1 DATRQIKKKLPETEV
16 LIFTGQETE
25 ELVHDVFD
33 SGARSYIM
41 KTDAADHLIDALKAL
56 SEHKHFFTSRI
67 SEIVFARYIQGK
79 KVAEGTPEKSRIT
92 DREREIVQLLAEG
105 KSSKEIATILGI
117 SVRTVE
123 THRAAIM
130 KKLGLKS
137 FSELIR
143 YAVRNK
149 IIEAQ
154 SRPAE
159 SAAAISR
166 WLMRRWFLSNRP
178 GLRKSPIQK
187 YRASVPRPAW
197 GTLISMGAMKK
208 NIEGAQSY
216 RAHHRPSCCA
226 FRQNA
231 HRDCRGRPGLANAD
245 EQLDGKMGF

>member
-1 DATRQIKKKLPETEV
+1 MKTIRILLADDHKVVRQGTRALLSTIPEWEIVGETDNGRDAVSLTAELKPDIVILDIAMPELNGLDATRQIKKNSPETEV

-25 ELVHDVFD
+25 KLVHDVFD
-33 SGARSYIM
+33 SGAGSYIM
-41 KTDAADHLIDALKAL
+41 KTDAADHLIDAVKAL

-79 KVAEGTPEKSRIT
+79 KVLEGTPEKSRIT
-92 DREREIVQLLAEG
+92 DREREIVQLLGEG

-149 IIEAQ
+149 IIEA
-154 SRPAE
+154 
-159 SAAAISR
+159 
-166 WLMRRWFLSNRP
+166 
-178 GLRKSPIQK
+178 
-187 YRASVPRPAW
+187 
-197 GTLISMGAMKK
+197 
-208 NIEGAQSY
+208 
-216 RAHHRPSCCA
+216 
-226 FRQNA
+226 
-231 HRDCRGRPGLANAD
+231 
-245 EQLDGKMGF
+245 

>member
-1 DATRQIKKKLPETEV
+1 MKTLRILLADDHKVVRQGTRALLSTVPEWEIVGEADNGRDAVSLTSELKPDIVILDIGMPELNGLDATRQIKKKLPETEV

-79 KVAEGTPEKSRIT
+79 KTVEGAPEKSRIT

-105 KSSKEIATILGI
+105 KSSKEIATMLGI

-149 IIEAQ
+149 IVEA
-154 SRPAE
+154 
-159 SAAAISR
+159 
-166 WLMRRWFLSNRP
+166 
-178 GLRKSPIQK
+178 
-187 YRASVPRPAW
+187 
-197 GTLISMGAMKK
+197 
-208 NIEGAQSY
+208 
-216 RAHHRPSCCA
+216 
-226 FRQNA
+226 
-231 HRDCRGRPGLANAD
+231 
-245 EQLDGKMGF
+245 

>member
-1 DATRQIKKKLPETEV
+1 MKTLRILLADDHMVVRQGTRALLSTVPEWKIVGEADNGRDAVSLTSELKPDIVILDIGMPELNGLDATRQIKKKLPDTEV

-79 KVAEGTPEKSRIT
+79 KTVEGAPEKSRIT

-149 IIEAQ
+149 IIEA
-154 SRPAE
+154 
-159 SAAAISR
+159 
-166 WLMRRWFLSNRP
+166 
-178 GLRKSPIQK
+178 
-187 YRASVPRPAW
+187 
-197 GTLISMGAMKK
+197 
-208 NIEGAQSY
+208 
-216 RAHHRPSCCA
+216 
-226 FRQNA
+226 
-231 HRDCRGRPGLANAD
+231 
-245 EQLDGKMGF
+245 

>member
-1 DATRQIKKKLPETEV
+1 VKTLRILLADDHKVVRQGTRALLSTVPEWEIVGEADNGRDAVSLTSELKPDIVILDIGMPELNGLDATRQIKKKLAETEV

-79 KVAEGTPEKSRIT
+79 KTVEGAPEKSRIT
-92 DREREIVQLLAEG
+92 GREREIVQLLAEG

-149 IIEAQ
+149 IIEA
-154 SRPAE
+154 
-159 SAAAISR
+159 
-166 WLMRRWFLSNRP
+166 
-178 GLRKSPIQK
+178 
-187 YRASVPRPAW
+187 
-197 GTLISMGAMKK
+197 
-208 NIEGAQSY
+208 
-216 RAHHRPSCCA
+216 
-226 FRQNA
+226 
-231 HRDCRGRPGLANAD
+231 
-245 EQLDGKMGF
+245 

>member
-1 DATRQIKKKLPETEV
+1 VYVKTLRILLADDHKVVRQGTRALLSAIPEWEIVGEADNGRDAVSLTAELKPDIVILDIGMPELNGLDATRQIKKKLPDTEV

-67 SEIVFARYIQGK
+67 SEIVFARYVQGK
-79 KVAEGTPEKSRIT
+79 KALEGAPERSRIT

-105 KSSKEIATILGI
+105 KSSKEIGTILGI

-143 YAVRNK
+143 YAVRNR
-149 IIEAQ
+149 IIEA
-154 SRPAE
+154 
-159 SAAAISR
+159 
-166 WLMRRWFLSNRP
+166 
-178 GLRKSPIQK
+178 
-187 YRASVPRPAW
+187 
-197 GTLISMGAMKK
+197 
-208 NIEGAQSY
+208 
-216 RAHHRPSCCA
+216 
-226 FRQNA
+226 
-231 HRDCRGRPGLANAD
+231 
-245 EQLDGKMGF
+245 

>member
-1 DATRQIKKKLPETEV
+1 MKTLRILLADDHKVVRQGTRALLSTIPEWEIVGEADNGRDAVSLTAELKPDIVILDIGMPELNGLDATRQIKKKSPETEV

-33 SGARSYIM
+33 SGARSYVM

-67 SEIVFARYIQGK
+67 SEIVFARYIQEKGTL
-79 KVAEGTPEKSRIT
+79 EGAPEKSRIT

-123 THRAAIM
+123 THRAAII

-149 IIEAQ
+149 IIEA
-154 SRPAE
+154 
-159 SAAAISR
+159 
-166 WLMRRWFLSNRP
+166 
-178 GLRKSPIQK
+178 
-187 YRASVPRPAW
+187 
-197 GTLISMGAMKK
+197 
-208 NIEGAQSY
+208 
-216 RAHHRPSCCA
+216 
-226 FRQNA
+226 
-231 HRDCRGRPGLANAD
+231 
-245 EQLDGKMGF
+245 

>member
-1 DATRQIKKKLPETEV
+1 MKTVRILLADDHKVVRQGTRALLSAVPEWEIVGEADNGRDAVSLTAELKPDIVILDISMPELNGLDATRQIKKKSPETEV

-41 KTDAADHLIDALKAL
+41 KTDAADHLIDAIKAL

-67 SEIVFARYIQGK
+67 SEIVFARYIQEKGTL
-79 KVAEGTPEKSRIT
+79 EGARDKSRIT

-149 IIEAQ
+149 IIEA
-154 SRPAE
+154 
-159 SAAAISR
+159 
-166 WLMRRWFLSNRP
+166 
-178 GLRKSPIQK
+178 
-187 YRASVPRPAW
+187 
-197 GTLISMGAMKK
+197 
-208 NIEGAQSY
+208 
-216 RAHHRPSCCA
+216 
-226 FRQNA
+226 
-231 HRDCRGRPGLANAD
+231 
-245 EQLDGKMGF
+245 

>member
-1 DATRQIKKKLPETEV
+1 VKTLRILLADDHKVVRQGTRALLSTVPEWEIVGEADNGRDAVSLTSELKPDIVILDIGMPELNGLDATRQIKKKLPETEV

-79 KVAEGTPEKSRIT
+79 KTVEGAPEKSRIT

-149 IIEAQ
+149 IIEA
-154 SRPAE
+154 
-159 SAAAISR
+159 
-166 WLMRRWFLSNRP
+166 
-178 GLRKSPIQK
+178 
-187 YRASVPRPAW
+187 
-197 GTLISMGAMKK
+197 
-208 NIEGAQSY
+208 
-216 RAHHRPSCCA
+216 
-226 FRQNA
+226 
-231 HRDCRGRPGLANAD
+231 
-245 EQLDGKMGF
+245 

>member
-1 DATRQIKKKLPETEV
+1 VKTLRILLADDHKVVRQGTRALLSTVPEWEIVGEADNGRDAVSLTSELKPDIVILDIGMPELNGLDATRQIKKKLPDTEV

-79 KVAEGTPEKSRIT
+79 KTVEGAPEKSRIT

-149 IIEAQ
+149 IIEA
-154 SRPAE
+154 
-159 SAAAISR
+159 
-166 WLMRRWFLSNRP
+166 
-178 GLRKSPIQK
+178 
-187 YRASVPRPAW
+187 
-197 GTLISMGAMKK
+197 
-208 NIEGAQSY
+208 
-216 RAHHRPSCCA
+216 
-226 FRQNA
+226 
-231 HRDCRGRPGLANAD
+231 
-245 EQLDGKMGF
+245 

>member
-1 DATRQIKKKLPETEV
+1 VKTLRILLADDHNVVRQGTRALLSAIPEWEIVGEADNGRDAVSLTAELKPDIVILDIGMPELNGLDATRQIKKKLPDTEV

-79 KVAEGTPEKSRIT
+79 KTVEGTPEKSRIT

-149 IIEAQ
+149 IVEA
-154 SRPAE
+154 
-159 SAAAISR
+159 
-166 WLMRRWFLSNRP
+166 
-178 GLRKSPIQK
+178 
-187 YRASVPRPAW
+187 
-197 GTLISMGAMKK
+197 
-208 NIEGAQSY
+208 
-216 RAHHRPSCCA
+216 
-226 FRQNA
+226 
-231 HRDCRGRPGLANAD
+231 
-245 EQLDGKMGF
+245 

>member
-1 DATRQIKKKLPETEV
+1 VKTLRILLADDHKVVRQGTRALLSTVPEWKIVGEADNGRDAVSLTAELKPDIVILDIGMPELNGLDATRQIKKKLPDTEV

-79 KVAEGTPEKSRIT
+79 KTVEGAPEKGRIT

-123 THRAAIM
+123 THRAAII

-149 IIEAQ
+149 IVEA
-154 SRPAE
+154 
-159 SAAAISR
+159 
-166 WLMRRWFLSNRP
+166 
-178 GLRKSPIQK
+178 
-187 YRASVPRPAW
+187 
-197 GTLISMGAMKK
+197 
-208 NIEGAQSY
+208 
-216 RAHHRPSCCA
+216 
-226 FRQNA
+226 
-231 HRDCRGRPGLANAD
+231 
-245 EQLDGKMGF
+245 

>member
-1 DATRQIKKKLPETEV
+1 VKTLRILLADDHKVVRQGTRALLSTVPEWEIVGEADNGRDAVSLTSELKPDIVILDIGMPELNGLDATRQIKKKLPETEV

-41 KTDAADHLIDALKAL
+41 KTDAADHLIDAIKAL

-67 SEIVFARYIQGK
+67 SEIVFARYIQEKGTL
-79 KVAEGTPEKSRIT
+79 EGAPEKSRIT

-149 IIEAQ
+149 IIEA
-154 SRPAE
+154 
-159 SAAAISR
+159 
-166 WLMRRWFLSNRP
+166 
-178 GLRKSPIQK
+178 
-187 YRASVPRPAW
+187 
-197 GTLISMGAMKK
+197 
-208 NIEGAQSY
+208 
-216 RAHHRPSCCA
+216 
-226 FRQNA
+226 
-231 HRDCRGRPGLANAD
+231 
-245 EQLDGKMGF
+245 

>member
-1 DATRQIKKKLPETEV
+1 MKTLRILLADDHKVVRQGTRALLSTVPEWEIVGEADNGRDAVSLTAELKPDIVILDIGMPELNGLDATRQIKKKSPETEV

-41 KTDAADHLIDALKAL
+41 KTDAADHLIDAIKAL

-67 SEIVFARYIQGK
+67 SEIVFARYIQEKGTL
-79 KVAEGTPEKSRIT
+79 EGAPEKSRIT

-149 IIEAQ
+149 IIEA
-154 SRPAE
+154 
-159 SAAAISR
+159 
-166 WLMRRWFLSNRP
+166 
-178 GLRKSPIQK
+178 
-187 YRASVPRPAW
+187 
-197 GTLISMGAMKK
+197 
-208 NIEGAQSY
+208 
-216 RAHHRPSCCA
+216 
-226 FRQNA
+226 
-231 HRDCRGRPGLANAD
+231 
-245 EQLDGKMGF
+245 

>member
-1 DATRQIKKKLPETEV
+1 MVRHGTRALLSTIPEWEIVGEADNGRDAVSLTAELKPDIVILDIAMPELNGLDAARQIKKISPETEV
-16 LIFTGQETE
+16 LIFTAQEAE

-41 KTDAADHLIDALKAL
+41 KTDAADHLIDAIKAL

-79 KVAEGTPEKSRIT
+79 KPLEGTPEKSRIT
-92 DREREIVQLLAEG
+92 DREREVVQLLAEG
-105 KSSKEIATILGI
+105 KSSKEVAAVLGI

-149 IIEAQ
+149 IVEA
-154 SRPAE
+154 
-159 SAAAISR
+159 
-166 WLMRRWFLSNRP
+166 
-178 GLRKSPIQK
+178 
-187 YRASVPRPAW
+187 
-197 GTLISMGAMKK
+197 
-208 NIEGAQSY
+208 
-216 RAHHRPSCCA
+216 
-226 FRQNA
+226 
-231 HRDCRGRPGLANAD
+231 
-245 EQLDGKMGF
+245 

>member
-1 DATRQIKKKLPETEV
+1 
-16 LIFTGQETE
+16 
-25 ELVHDVFD
+25 
-33 SGARSYIM
+33 M
-41 KTDAADHLIDALKAL
+41 KTDAADHLIDAVKAL

-79 KVAEGTPEKSRIT
+79 KNPEGTPEKSRIT

-149 IIEAQ
+149 IVEA
-154 SRPAE
+154 
-159 SAAAISR
+159 
-166 WLMRRWFLSNRP
+166 
-178 GLRKSPIQK
+178 
-187 YRASVPRPAW
+187 
-197 GTLISMGAMKK
+197 
-208 NIEGAQSY
+208 
-216 RAHHRPSCCA
+216 
-226 FRQNA
+226 
-231 HRDCRGRPGLANAD
+231 
-245 EQLDGKMGF
+245 

>member
-1 DATRQIKKKLPETEV
+1 VKTLRILLADDHKVVRQGTRALLSTVPEWEIVGEADNGRDAVSLTSELKPDIVILDIGMPELNGLDATRQIKKKSPETEV

-25 ELVHDVFD
+25 ELVHNVFD

-79 KVAEGTPEKSRIT
+79 KTVEGAPEKSRIT

-149 IIEAQ
+149 IIEA
-154 SRPAE
+154 
-159 SAAAISR
+159 
-166 WLMRRWFLSNRP
+166 
-178 GLRKSPIQK
+178 
-187 YRASVPRPAW
+187 
-197 GTLISMGAMKK
+197 
-208 NIEGAQSY
+208 
-216 RAHHRPSCCA
+216 
-226 FRQNA
+226 
-231 HRDCRGRPGLANAD
+231 
-245 EQLDGKMGF
+245 

>member
-1 DATRQIKKKLPETEV
+1 VKPLRILLADDHKVVRQGTRALLSTIPEWEIVGEADNGRDAVSLTAELKPDIVILDIGMPELNGLDATRQIKKKLPETEV

-41 KTDAADHLIDALKAL
+41 KTDAADHLVDALKAL

-79 KVAEGTPEKSRIT
+79 KTVEGAPEKSRIT

-105 KSSKEIATILGI
+105 KTSKEIATMLGI

-149 IIEAQ
+149 IVEA
-154 SRPAE
+154 
-159 SAAAISR
+159 
-166 WLMRRWFLSNRP
+166 
-178 GLRKSPIQK
+178 
-187 YRASVPRPAW
+187 
-197 GTLISMGAMKK
+197 
-208 NIEGAQSY
+208 
-216 RAHHRPSCCA
+216 
-226 FRQNA
+226 
-231 HRDCRGRPGLANAD
+231 
-245 EQLDGKMGF
+245 

>member
-1 DATRQIKKKLPETEV
+1 MKTLRILLADDHKVVRQGTRALLSTVPEWEIVGEADNGRDAVSLTSELKPDIVILDIGMPELNGLDATRQIKKKLPETEV

-67 SEIVFARYIQGK
+67 SEIVFARYIQEKGTL
-79 KVAEGTPEKSRIT
+79 EGAPEKSRIT

-105 KSSKEIATILGI
+105 NSSKEIATILGI

-149 IIEAQ
+149 IIEA
-154 SRPAE
+154 
-159 SAAAISR
+159 
-166 WLMRRWFLSNRP
+166 
-178 GLRKSPIQK
+178 
-187 YRASVPRPAW
+187 
-197 GTLISMGAMKK
+197 
-208 NIEGAQSY
+208 
-216 RAHHRPSCCA
+216 
-226 FRQNA
+226 
-231 HRDCRGRPGLANAD
+231 
-245 EQLDGKMGF
+245 

>member
-1 DATRQIKKKLPETEV
+1 MPELNGLDAARQIKKISPETEV
-16 LIFTGQETE
+16 LIFTAQEAE

-41 KTDAADHLIDALKAL
+41 KTDAADHLIDAIKAL

-79 KVAEGTPEKSRIT
+79 KPLEGTAEKSRIT
-92 DREREIVQLLAEG
+92 DREREVVQLLAEG
-105 KSSKEIATILGI
+105 KSSKEVAAVLGI

-149 IIEAQ
+149 IVEA
-154 SRPAE
+154 
-159 SAAAISR
+159 
-166 WLMRRWFLSNRP
+166 
-178 GLRKSPIQK
+178 
-187 YRASVPRPAW
+187 
-197 GTLISMGAMKK
+197 
-208 NIEGAQSY
+208 
-216 RAHHRPSCCA
+216 
-226 FRQNA
+226 
-231 HRDCRGRPGLANAD
+231 
-245 EQLDGKMGF
+245 

>member
-1 DATRQIKKKLPETEV
+1 VKTLRILLADDHKVVRQGTRALLSTVPEWEIVGEADNGRDAVSLTSELKPDIVILDIGMPELNGLDATRQIKKKLPETEV

-79 KVAEGTPEKSRIT
+79 KTVEGAPEKSRIT

-117 SVRTVE
+117 SVSTVE

-149 IIEAQ
+149 IIEA
-154 SRPAE
+154 
-159 SAAAISR
+159 
-166 WLMRRWFLSNRP
+166 
-178 GLRKSPIQK
+178 
-187 YRASVPRPAW
+187 
-197 GTLISMGAMKK
+197 
-208 NIEGAQSY
+208 
-216 RAHHRPSCCA
+216 
-226 FRQNA
+226 
-231 HRDCRGRPGLANAD
+231 
-245 EQLDGKMGF
+245 

>member
-1 DATRQIKKKLPETEV
+1 MKTVRILLADDHKVVRHGTRALLSTIPEWEIVGEADNGRDAVSLTAELKPDIVILDIAMPELNGLDAARQIKKISPETEV
-16 LIFTGQETE
+16 LIFTAQEAE

-41 KTDAADHLIDALKAL
+41 KTDAADHLIDAIKAL

-79 KVAEGTPEKSRIT
+79 KPLEGTAEKSRIT
-92 DREREIVQLLAEG
+92 DREREVVQLLAEG
-105 KSSKEIATILGI
+105 KSSKEVAAVLGI

-149 IIEAQ
+149 IVEA
-154 SRPAE
+154 
-159 SAAAISR
+159 
-166 WLMRRWFLSNRP
+166 
-178 GLRKSPIQK
+178 
-187 YRASVPRPAW
+187 
-197 GTLISMGAMKK
+197 
-208 NIEGAQSY
+208 
-216 RAHHRPSCCA
+216 
-226 FRQNA
+226 
-231 HRDCRGRPGLANAD
+231 
-245 EQLDGKMGF
+245 

>member
-1 DATRQIKKKLPETEV
+1 MPELNGLDATRQIKKKLPDTEV

-79 KVAEGTPEKSRIT
+79 KTVEGAPEKSRIT

-149 IIEAQ
+149 IIEA
-154 SRPAE
+154 
-159 SAAAISR
+159 
-166 WLMRRWFLSNRP
+166 
-178 GLRKSPIQK
+178 
-187 YRASVPRPAW
+187 
-197 GTLISMGAMKK
+197 
-208 NIEGAQSY
+208 
-216 RAHHRPSCCA
+216 
-226 FRQNA
+226 
-231 HRDCRGRPGLANAD
+231 
-245 EQLDGKMGF
+245 

>member
-1 DATRQIKKKLPETEV
+1 VKTLRILLADDHKVVRQGTRALLSTVPEWEIVGEADNGRDAVSLTSELKPDIVILDIGMPELNGLDATRQIKKKSPETEV

-41 KTDAADHLIDALKAL
+41 KTDAADHLIDAIKAL

-67 SEIVFARYIQGK
+67 SEIVFARYIQEKGTL
-79 KVAEGTPEKSRIT
+79 EGAPEKSRIT

-149 IIEAQ
+149 IIEA
-154 SRPAE
+154 
-159 SAAAISR
+159 
-166 WLMRRWFLSNRP
+166 
-178 GLRKSPIQK
+178 
-187 YRASVPRPAW
+187 
-197 GTLISMGAMKK
+197 
-208 NIEGAQSY
+208 
-216 RAHHRPSCCA
+216 
-226 FRQNA
+226 
-231 HRDCRGRPGLANAD
+231 
-245 EQLDGKMGF
+245 

>member
-1 DATRQIKKKLPETEV
+1 MKTVRILLADDHKVVRHGTRALLSTIPEWEIVGEADNGRDAVSLTAELKPDIVILDIAMPELNGLDAARQIKKISPETEV
-16 LIFTGQETE
+16 LIFTAQEAE

-41 KTDAADHLIDALKAL
+41 KTDAADHLIDAIKAL

-79 KVAEGTPEKSRIT
+79 KPLEGTPEKSRIT
-92 DREREIVQLLAEG
+92 DREREVVQLLAEG
-105 KSSKEIATILGI
+105 KSSKEVAAVLGI

-149 IIEAQ
+149 IIEA
-154 SRPAE
+154 
-159 SAAAISR
+159 
-166 WLMRRWFLSNRP
+166 
-178 GLRKSPIQK
+178 
-187 YRASVPRPAW
+187 
-197 GTLISMGAMKK
+197 
-208 NIEGAQSY
+208 
-216 RAHHRPSCCA
+216 
-226 FRQNA
+226 
-231 HRDCRGRPGLANAD
+231 
-245 EQLDGKMGF
+245 